1 MNFFS
6 EHSDE
11 ELIRLLN
18 NDSQEAFEE
27 LYHRHWFHLYQSAFY
42 ILQEKAASKDVVQ
55 DIFIW
60 LWENRTTLHISNVK
74 GYLKASVRF
83 KVANYIRSGNIR
95 ESFFNAVSK
104 LNPGEPSTST
114 DDDISLKELQNI
126 IHKAI
131 LQLPDKCREVYLLSR
146 DEGLTNRQI
155 AERLGISIKTVE
167 AQMSIALKR
176 LRSTIGVYLILQLIW
191 FISDKH

>member
-18 NDSQEAFEE
+18 NDNREAFEQ

-42 ILQEKAASKDVVQ
+42 ILRETAASKDVVQ

-60 LWENRTTLHISNVK
+60 LWENRTTLDISNVK
-74 GYLKASVRF
+74 GYLKAAVRF
-83 KVANYIRSGNIR
+83 KVANCIRSGNIR
-95 ESFFNAVSK
+95 ESFFNEVSK

-114 DDDISLKELQNI
+114 DDVVSLKELQTI
-126 IHKAI
+126 IRKAI

-155 AERLGISIKTVE
+155 AERLGISVKTVE

-176 LRSTIGVYLILQLIW
+176 LRSTIGLYFIVQLVW
-191 FISDKH
+191 FLSDTH

>member
-1 MNFFS
+1 MNSFS

-18 NDSQEAFEE
+18 NDNREAFEA
-27 LYHRHWFHLYQSAFY
+27 LYHRHWFHLYQSAFF
-42 ILQEKAASKDVVQ
+42 ILQETAASKDVVQ

-60 LWENRTTLHISNVK
+60 LWENRDTLNISNVK
-74 GYLKASVRF
+74 GYLKAAVRF

-95 ESFFNAVSK
+95 ESFFSQLSK
-104 LNPGEPSTST
+104 LNPGEMAAAA
-114 DDDISLKELQNI
+114 DDDVSLKELQNI
-126 IHKAI
+126 IHNAI

-146 DEGLTNRQI
+146 NEGLTNRQI

-176 LRSTIGVYLILQLIW
+176 LRSTISVYFIVQFIW
-191 FISDKH
+191 FLSDK

>member
-18 NDSQEAFEE
+18 NDNREAFEQ

-42 ILQEKAASKDVVQ
+42 ILRETAASKDVVQ

-60 LWENRTTLHISNVK
+60 LWENRTTLDISNVK
-74 GYLKASVRF
+74 GYLKAAVRF
-83 KVANYIRSGNIR
+83 KVANCIRSGNIR
-95 ESFFNAVSK
+95 ESFFNEVSK

-114 DDDISLKELQNI
+114 DDVVSLKELQTI
-126 IHKAI
+126 IRKAI

-155 AERLGISIKTVE
+155 AERLGISVKTVE

-176 LRSTIGVYLILQLIW
+176 LRSTIGLYFIVQLVW
-191 FISDKH
+191 FLSDKH

>member
-1 MNFFS
+1 MIFFT

-18 NDSQEAFEE
+18 NDSREAFEE
-27 LYHRHWFHLYQSAFY
+27 LYRRHWFHLYQSAFY
-42 ILQEKAASKDVVQ
+42 ILQETAASKDVVQ

-60 LWENRTTLHISNVK
+60 LWENRTTLNISNVK
-74 GYLKASVRF
+74 GYLKAAVRF

-95 ESFFNAVSK
+95 ESFFNELSK
-104 LNPGEPSTST
+104 LKTGEASTSA
-114 DDDISLKELQNI
+114 DDEVGMKELQNI
-126 IHKAI
+126 IHQAI
-131 LQLPDKCREVYLLSR
+131 LQLPDKCRKVYLLSR
-146 DEGLTNRQI
+146 NEGLTNRQI

-176 LRSTIGVYLILQLIW
+176 LRSTIGLYFILQLIC
-191 FISDKH
+191 FLSDKR

>member
-6 EHSDE
+6 EHSDDD
-11 ELIRLLN
+11 LIRLLGN
-18 NDSQEAFEE
+18 NNREAFEQ

-42 ILQEKAASKDVVQ
+42 MLRETDASKDVVQ

-60 LWENRTTLHISNVK
+60 LWENRATLSINNVK
-74 GYLKASVRF
+74 GYLKAAVRF

-95 ESFFNAVSK
+95 ESFFNEVSK
-104 LNPGEPSTST
+104 LHSGEIASAA
-114 DDDISLKELQNI
+114 DDEVSLKELQNI
-126 IHKAI
+126 IHNAI

-146 DEGLTNRQI
+146 NEGLTNRQI
-155 AERLGISIKTVE
+155 AERLGISVKTVE

-176 LRSTIGVYLILQLIW
+176 LRSTIGVYFILQLIW
-191 FISDKH
+191 FMWDK

>member
-1 MNFFS
+1 MNSFS

-18 NDSQEAFEE
+18 NDNREAFEE

-42 ILQEKAASKDVVQ
+42 ILQETAASKDVVQ

-60 LWENRTTLHISNVK
+60 LWENRHKLDISNVK
-74 GYLKASVRF
+74 GYLKAAVRF

-95 ESFFNAVSK
+95 ESFFNEISK
-104 LNPGEPSTST
+104 LNPGETSTSA
-114 DDDISLKELQNI
+114 DHDVSLKELQNI

-146 DEGLTNRQI
+146 NEGLTNRQI

-176 LRSTIGVYLILQLIW
+176 LRSTIGVYFIVQLIW
-191 FISDKH
+191 LLSAK